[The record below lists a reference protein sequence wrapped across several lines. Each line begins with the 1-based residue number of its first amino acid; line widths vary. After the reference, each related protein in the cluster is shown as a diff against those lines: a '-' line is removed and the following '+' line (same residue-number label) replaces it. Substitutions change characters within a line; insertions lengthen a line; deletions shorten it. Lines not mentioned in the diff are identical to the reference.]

1 MKNAK
6 SSIHNRGSAESL
18 EETLRSSFHQLLR
31 IKDDLTVPSVAIS
44 ASSVGHAHG
53 LSFDRGRNDLLLT
66 MIMQYEDRRSVEE
79 EEESPSSDTFSA
91 EYPLL
96 GGYLL
101 ANWVTTTESKHK

>member
-101 ANWVTTTESKHK
+101 AKTG